1 MKETPRRHQEAGLL
15 AIVSQPTAADSIA
28 VMKRTAWILWL
39 IAGVG
44 CGSVDDDVAGD
55 PDGGVD
61 GDDTA
66 PTIVSFSPENG
77 SNAVFEERISI
88 EFSEPMDQSSV
99 ELAFEGGTFSWNAAG
114 TEVDIDVPFPFAGT
128 RIVHLIT
135 VPETVT
141 DLAGNPMAEAF
152 TSSITLAALIEAT
165 IDLDGTLSGNASTG
179 CSSGTFVQAGDNQSS
194 DANCPST
201 IENAGISFSLAGLP
215 PLGDVVA
222 VRNALV
228 RTQLISTA
236 GDPADPTL
244 GAMVVDH
251 ILISARGEISDPPT
265 VKTAD
270 AATFFAP
277 GDVAI
282 GDPLDLD
289 VLSLLEQS
297 WEDGDPNF
305 QLRIRPSG
313 TSNADDVRD
322 LVRLRRTADEN
333 DGIVDPSLPEPD
345 AGNRMRLEIEYF
357 E

>member
-1 MKETPRRHQEAGLL
+1 
-15 AIVSQPTAADSIA
+15 
-28 VMKRTAWILWL
+28 MKRTAWILWL

-44 CGSVDDDVAGD
+44 CGGVDDDVAGD

-61 GDDTA
+61 GGDDTP

-99 ELAFEGGTFSWNAAG
+99 ELAFEGGAFSWNAAG
-114 TEVDIDVPFPFAGT
+114 TEVDIDVSLPFAST
-128 RIVHLIT
+128 RTLHLLT

-152 TSSITLAALIEAT
+152 TSSVTLAALIEAT
-165 IDLDGTLSGNASTG
+165 IDLDGTLSGNAATG
-179 CSSGTFVQAGDNQSS
+179 CSSGTFVQAGDNAST

-201 IENAGISFSLAGLP
+201 IEHAGISFSLAGLP
-215 PLGDVVA
+215 PIGDVLA
-222 VRNALV
+222 VRGALV
-228 RTQLISTA
+228 RTQLISTT
-236 GDPADPTL
+236 GDPTDATL

-251 ILISARGEISDPPT
+251 ILISARGEVSDPPT

-270 AATFFAP
+270 AATFFTPA
-277 GDVAI
+277 DVAV
-282 GDPLDLD
+282 GDPLVLD
-289 VLSLLEQS
+289 VLALVEQS
-297 WEDGDPNF
+297 WRDGDPNF

-313 TSNADDVRD
+313 TSNADDVSD
-322 LVRLRRTADEN
+322 LIRLRRTADEN

-345 AGNRMRLEIEYF
+345 ADNRMRLEIEYF